1 MLNQTILSLSVASAN
16 RLGKDICPKSDTVVG
31 ELVKTT
37 LPANLSEEPVSGI
50 DIAKLIQDV
59 AGIQDVTE
67 TSDHASLLANAINN
81 LTIVAR
87 DRHVRMRECIRIA
100 NDFGVRQE
108 ANIRRDDIGL
118 YDIATFELP
127 SIMRNAD
134 FMSMYE
140 DIDSSGVMISWT
152 SGMPVL
158 NTEQLSEV
166 VKTGTRFDGPLA
178 DFLAGLSEGVLV
190 TVYDKY
196 LRTQE
201 GISDYNPSSG
211 RGNLIIDLDVSYEYA
226 VLFLLCNSLE
236 MKVPENVDMPS
247 NNYKLMLS
255 SVKAA
260 ATWVLNHYVTK
271 MEKAATQE
279 ILVDRFDATSKQ
291 VIVFS
296 EVYDKFIER
305 GGKPEVIQALPAL
318 GLTTMKSLDEILTK
332 RETIEHLYTKDLDR
346 LEKKRIET
354 IKSQMISAIA
364 NKGKEIYV
372 SLDLDAHNVKDQ
384 FEVCASRACDAI
396 EEMSDSDVD
405 TDIGG
410 SLAQALVI
418 GLWPNSKYL
427 EYMKWVNEF
436 SVLYPTE
443 DIRKLEYRATIKWL
457 VSEIVRTI
465 K

>member
-1 MLNQTILSLSVASAN
+1 MLNQTILSLSVASSN
-16 RLGKDICPKSDTVVG
+16 RLGRDFCPKPDTVVG
-31 ELVKTT
+31 ELVKST
-37 LPANLSEEPVSGI
+37 LPANLGEEQMSGI

-59 AGIQDVTE
+59 SGIQDTTE

-87 DRHVRMRECIRIA
+87 DRHTRMRECIRIA

-118 YDIATFELP
+118 YDIATFEIP

-134 FMSMYE
+134 FISMFE
-140 DIDSSGVMISWT
+140 DIDANDVMISWA
-152 SGMPVL
+152 SGMPQL
-158 NTEQLSEV
+158 TTEQLTECL
-166 VKTGTRFDGPLA
+166 KTGTRFDGPLA
-178 DFLAGLSEGVLV
+178 EFLASLSEDIVV
-190 TVYDKY
+190 SVYDKF

-201 GISDYNPSSG
+201 GVSDYNPLSG
-211 RGNLIIDLDVSYEYA
+211 RANLIVDLDLSYEYA

-236 MKVPENVDMPS
+236 MKVPENVKVPTND
-247 NNYKLMLS
+247 YRLMLES
-255 SVKAA
+255 IKRA
-260 ATWVLNHYVTK
+260 ATWVLNRYVSK
-271 MEKAATQE
+271 MEKAALDE
-279 ILVDRFDATSKQ
+279 ILVDRYDPVRKQ

-296 EVYDKFIER
+296 DVYDKFIER

-318 GLTTMKSLDEILTK
+318 GLTTMKSLEEILSK
-332 RETIEHLYTKDLDR
+332 RETIEHQYTKDLDR
-346 LEKKRIET
+346 LEKQRIRA
-354 IKSQMISAIA
+354 IKSQMINAIA
-364 NKGKEIYV
+364 TKGKDIYV
-372 SLDLDAHNVKDQ
+372 TMNLDSHKVKED
-384 FEVCASRACDAI
+384 FDICASRACDAI
-396 EEMSDSDVD
+396 ERMSDSEVD

-410 SLAQALVI
+410 SLAQAMVI
-418 GLWPNSKYL
+418 GFWPNSKFL
-427 EYMKWVNEF
+427 EYMKWVNDF